1 LKRFDQ
7 FQLAGSRQTEL
18 NPPEPVGALIS
29 TVMETSSEK
38 VDEWQR
44 GADAV
49 YGDRDVVE
57 TFDNIPEIC
66 ER

>member
-1 LKRFDQ
+1 
-7 FQLAGSRQTEL
+7 
-18 NPPEPVGALIS
+18 
-29 TVMETSSEK
+29 METSFEK

-57 TFDNIPEIC
+57 TFDDIPEIC